1 MAALKTRDFQLIGA
15 LPAAESAIDG
25 LLRLKCAELK
35 TAKELLKETTMTLS
49 EIAQSVGFSNQQY
62 FSKVFK
68 TETGITPGQF
78 RNRTDR

>member
-35 TAKELLKETTMTLS
+35 TAKELLKDPDYAEVYHENAKPECDSAVRLQEIRIAL
-49 EIAQSVGFSNQQY
+49 EIA
-62 FSKVFK
+62 
-68 TETGITPGQF
+68 E
-78 RNRTDR
+78 